1 MESRGRRQQRRRDP
15 GALRGCSL
23 RAVLFRPDEDFRPPR
38 WLRNRHVQSMLAST
52 SARRGSIMRRTAG
65 VVTAEKE
72 MLLDCGDGVRLQ
84 SFVSS
89 PANSTGR
96 PAIILH
102 GWEGSAQSLYILS
115 LAQQLFDRG
124 FEVVRLNLRDH
135 GETHHLNRELFHS
148 CRLPEVIGAVQA
160 LQAHFPGRPLSG
172 VGFSLGRN
180 FLLPVPP
187 PPRPSSPHLAP
198 IITPSPPLE

>member
-1 MESRGRRQQRRRDP
+1 MESRGRRQQTRRDP
-15 GALRGCSL
+15 GSL
-23 RAVLFRPDEDFRPPR
+23 KDSSLCAVLFRPDEDFRPPR

-52 SARRGSIMRRTAG
+52 SARRGSIMRRTGG

-72 MLLDCGDGVRLQ
+72 LLLDCGDRVRLQ
-84 SFVSS
+84 GFLSR
-89 PANSTGR
+89 PANRTAR
-96 PAIILH
+96 AAVILH

-148 CRLPEVIGAVQA
+148 CRLQEVIGAVRSLQRLFAGRA
-160 LQAHFPGRPLSG
+160 LRL
-172 VGFSLGRN
+172 VGFSLGGN
-180 FLLPVPP
+180 FM
-187 PPRPSSPHLAP
+187 
-198 IITPSPPLE
+198 

>member
-1 MESRGRRQQRRRDP
+1 MESRGRRQQSRRDP
-15 GALRGCSL
+15 GSL
-23 RAVLFRPDEDFRPPR
+23 KDSSPRAVLFRPDEDFRPPH

-72 MLLDCGDGVRLQ
+72 LLLDCGEGVRLQ
-84 SFVSS
+84 CFLSS
-89 PANSTGR
+89 PANSSGR
-96 PAIILH
+96 PVIILH

-135 GETHHLNRELFHS
+135 GETHHLNRDLFHS
-148 CRLPEVIGAVQA
+148 CLLPEVVGAVKG
-160 LQAHFPGRPLSG
+160 LQEMFSSRPLYLAG
-172 VGFSLGRN
+172 ISLGGN
-180 FLLPVPP
+180 FMLRVAAEARGAGLRIAKVVAI
-187 PPRPSSPHLAP
+187 SP
-198 IITPSPPLE
+198 